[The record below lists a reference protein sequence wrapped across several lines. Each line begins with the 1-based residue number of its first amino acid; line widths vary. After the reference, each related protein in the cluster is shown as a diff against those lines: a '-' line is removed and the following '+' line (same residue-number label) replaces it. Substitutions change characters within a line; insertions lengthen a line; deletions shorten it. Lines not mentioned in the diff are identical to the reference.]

1 MRNKFKKIDRMGW
14 WIIACLMLVPILVGV
29 GMLVPMLNLSNGS
42 NDGWLGFWG
51 GYLGSIIAI
60 AGVWWQTNKTIKNEK
75 ELMFSQKRPY
85 IVIQESII
93 QNAKVSDVY
102 VKKNHVGY
110 EDEPVIIIK
119 NLSNNP
125 MFSVK
130 LVFQYD
136 NKKEDIVID
145 RINGNSNIGIVI
157 KSEIISEAIDKF
169 EIIYPRGKKGRDKF
183 VKKVDLANK
192 IGIEEAFSENIEAL
206 KWFDE
211 TEISNKYIDVIEAA
225 TKPSF
230 FGIDYGIIEVFSENY
245 ISNKFRNIVYK
256 VPHKITATIYFTTA
270 VREKIKLVFVKEDGK
285 YRYQKNKTKLEN
297 KGEII
302 AEKEY
307 DTSDMYE
314 SDKIDRVE

>member
-110 EDEPVIIIK
+110 EDEPVIVIK

-130 LVFQYD
+130 LVF
-136 NKKEDIVID
+136 
-145 RINGNSNIGIVI
+145 
-157 KSEIISEAIDKF
+157 
-169 EIIYPRGKKGRDKF
+169 
-183 VKKVDLANK
+183 
-192 IGIEEAFSENIEAL
+192 
-206 KWFDE
+206 
-211 TEISNKYIDVIEAA
+211 
-225 TKPSF
+225 
-230 FGIDYGIIEVFSENY
+230 
-245 ISNKFRNIVYK
+245 
-256 VPHKITATIYFTTA
+256 
-270 VREKIKLVFVKEDGK
+270 
-285 YRYQKNKTKLEN
+285 
-297 KGEII
+297 
-302 AEKEY
+302 
-307 DTSDMYE
+307 
-314 SDKIDRVE
+314 